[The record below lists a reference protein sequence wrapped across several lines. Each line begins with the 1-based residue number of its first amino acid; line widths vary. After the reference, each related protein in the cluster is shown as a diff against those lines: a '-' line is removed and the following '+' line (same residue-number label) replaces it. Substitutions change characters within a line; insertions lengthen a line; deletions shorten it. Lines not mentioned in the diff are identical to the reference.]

1 MSKKEMRTWMILILF
16 AVISYW
22 VVNNLSV
29 IVGILMVILGVLKP
43 FILGGVLAFILNI
56 PMTKIEN
63 ILSKLFRKKGKKR
76 LIRNISITISLIL
89 LFAIVIFIAFL
100 LIPELVQNIEQLID
114 NLPGLINNA
123 EKFIVDLLDKYPEVQ
138 DKILEFFKNSDD
150 INSIVSNILNYVL
163 NGAIDMITNLIS
175 GTITLFTALIFAI
188 YMLSQKE
195 YLLKGTHKLCNAYL
209 KKEIVEKIMK
219 IGTLANH
226 TFSKFISGQ
235 CVEAAI
241 LGFIFFIVLSLFRFP
256 YALIISVLT
265 AVTALIPIFGALI
278 AMAIGAILI
287 AINNP
292 LQAIIFIIVFQIIQQ
307 IEGNFIY
314 PRVVGKS
321 VGLSPMWTLL
331 AITACGSLFGVTGML
346 IGLPLAS
353 VIYALIKNDVNI
365 KIKKKIKVTTKSN
378 QTAS

>member
-22 VVNNLSV
+22 VVNNLNI
-29 IVGILMVILGVLKP
+29 IVNILLIIIDVLKP
-43 FILGGVLAFILNI
+43 FILGGVLAFVLNI

-63 ILSKLFRKKGKKR
+63 ILSKLFKKNNNKN
-76 LIRNISITISLIL
+76 LIRNISITISLAL
-89 LFAIVIFIAFL
+89 LLAIIVFIAFL

-114 NLPGLINNA
+114 NLPGLINHA
-123 EKFIVDLLDKYPEVQ
+123 ETFIVDLLDKYPEVQ
-138 DKILEFFKNSDD
+138 NKILEFFKNSDD
-150 INSIVSNILNYVL
+150 INSIISNILNYVL
-163 NGAIDMITNLIS
+163 NGAIDIITNLIS

-195 YLLKGTHKLCNAYL
+195 YLLKGTKKLCNAYL
-209 KKEIVEKIMK
+209 KKELVEKIMK

-292 LQAIIFIIVFQIIQQ
+292 FQAIIFFIVFQIIQQ

-331 AITACGSLFGVTGML
+331 AITACGSLFGIAGMI

-353 VIYALIKNDVNI
+353 IIYALIKNDVNI
-365 KIKKKIKVTTKSN
+365 KIKKKTKITTKNN
-378 QTAS
+378 QINT

>member
-1 MSKKEMRTWMILILF
+1 MNKKEMRSWMILILF

-22 VVNNLSV
+22 VINNLSIIMN
-29 IVGILMVILGVLKP
+29 IVMIFINVLKP
-43 FILGGVLAFILNI
+43 FILGGVLAYILNI

-63 ILSKLFRKKGKKR
+63 ILFKICKKKDKKN
-76 LIRNISITISLIL
+76 LIRNVSITISLLI
-89 LFAIVIFIAFL
+89 LFAIVTFIAFL

-123 EKFIVDLLDKYPEVQ
+123 EKFIVDLVDKYPEVQ
-138 DKILEFFKNSDD
+138 EKIVELFQNSDD
-150 INSIVSNILNYVL
+150 INTIISNILNYVL
-163 NGAIDMITNLIS
+163 NGAIDIVTNLIS
-175 GTITLFTALIFAI
+175 GTITLFTALIFSI
-188 YMLSQKE
+188 YMLNQKE
-195 YLLKGTHKLCNAYL
+195 YLLKGTKKLCNAYL
-209 KKEIVEKIMK
+209 KEDVVNKIMK
-219 IGTLANH
+219 VGTLANS

-235 CVEAAI
+235 CVEATI
-241 LGFIFFIVLSLFRFP
+241 LGFIFFIVLSIFRFP

-278 AMAIGAILI
+278 AMAVGAILI

-292 LQAIIFIIVFQIIQQ
+292 FQAIIFILIFQIIQQ
-307 IEGNFIY
+307 IENNFIY

-331 AITACGSLFGVTGML
+331 AITACGSLFGLTGML

-353 VIYALIKNDVNI
+353 IIYALIRNDVNLRI
-365 KIKKKIKVTTKSN
+365 TKKSSKTN
-378 QTAS
+378 

>member
-22 VVNNLSV
+22 VVNNLS
-29 IVGILMVILGVLKP
+29 IIANILLIIIDVLKP
-43 FILGGVLAFILNI
+43 FILGGVLAFVLNI

-63 ILSKLFRKKGKKR
+63 ILFKLFKKNNNKN
-76 LIRNISITISLIL
+76 LIRNISITISLL
-89 LFAIVIFIAFL
+89 LLLAIIVFIAFL

-114 NLPGLINNA
+114 NLPGLINHA
-123 EKFIVDLLDKYPEVQ
+123 ETFIVDLLDKYPEVQ
-138 DKILEFFKNSDD
+138 NKILEFFKNSDD
-150 INSIVSNILNYVL
+150 INSIISNILNYVL
-163 NGAIDMITNLIS
+163 NGAIDIITNLIS

-195 YLLKGTHKLCNAYL
+195 YLLKGTKKLCNAYL
-209 KKEIVEKIMK
+209 KKELVEKIMK

-292 LQAIIFIIVFQIIQQ
+292 FQAIIFIIVFQIIQQ

-331 AITACGSLFGVTGML
+331 AITACGSLFGIAGMI

-353 VIYALIKNDVNI
+353 IIYALIKNDVNI
-365 KIKKKIKVTTKSN
+365 KIKKKTKITIKNNKINT
-378 QTAS
+378 

>member
-1 MSKKEMRTWMILILF
+1 MNKKEMRTWMILILF

-22 VVNNLSV
+22 VINNLN
-29 IVGILMVILGVLKP
+29 IITGFLAIIINVLKP
-43 FILGGVLAFILNI
+43 FIIGGILAYILNI
-56 PMTKIEN
+56 PMTRIEN
-63 ILSKLFRKKGKKR
+63 ILCKLIKKQDGKNVV
-76 LIRNISITISLIL
+76 RNISITISLLL
-89 LFAIVIFIAFL
+89 LFAIITFISFL
-100 LIPELVQNIEQLID
+100 LIPELAQNIEQLIN

-123 EKFIVDLLDKYPEVQ
+123 EKVIIDLLDKYPDVQ
-138 DKILEFFKNSDD
+138 DKILEFFKNSED
-150 INSIVSNILNYVL
+150 INIIVSNLLNYVL
-163 NGAIDMITNLIS
+163 NGAIDIITNLIS

-195 YLLKGTHKLCNAYL
+195 YLLNGTKKLCNAYL
-209 KKEIVEKIMK
+209 KKEIVDNIEKI
-219 IGTLANH
+219 GALANN

-241 LGFIFFIVLSLFRFP
+241 LGLIFFVVLSLFRFP

-292 LQAIIFIIVFQIIQQ
+292 FQAVIFIIVFQIIQQ

-353 VIYALIKNDVNI
+353 IIYALIRNDVNI
-365 KIKKKIKVTTKSN
+365 RLKRKTKTDLSDESQN
-378 QTAS
+378 I

>member
-22 VVNNLSV
+22 VVNNLS
-29 IVGILMVILGVLKP
+29 IIANILLIIIDVLKP
-43 FILGGVLAFILNI
+43 FILGGVLAFVLNI

-63 ILSKLFRKKGKKR
+63 ILFKLFKKNNNKN
-76 LIRNISITISLIL
+76 LIRNISITISLVL
-89 LFAIVIFIAFL
+89 LLAIIVFIAFL

-114 NLPGLINNA
+114 NLPGLINHA
-123 EKFIVDLLDKYPEVQ
+123 ETFIVDLLDKYPEVQ
-138 DKILEFFKNSDD
+138 NKILEFFKNSDD
-150 INSIVSNILNYVL
+150 INSIISNILNYVL
-163 NGAIDMITNLIS
+163 NGAIDIITNLIS

-195 YLLKGTHKLCNAYL
+195 YLLKGTKKLCNAYL
-209 KKEIVEKIMK
+209 KKELVEKIMK

-292 LQAIIFIIVFQIIQQ
+292 FQAIIFIIVFQIIQQ

-331 AITACGSLFGVTGML
+331 AITACGSLFGIAGMI

-353 VIYALIKNDVNI
+353 IIYALIKNDVNI
-365 KIKKKIKVTTKSN
+365 KIKTKTKITTKNN
-378 QTAS
+378 QINT

>member
-1 MSKKEMRTWMILILF
+1 MSKKEIRTWMILILF

-22 VVNNLSV
+22 VVNNLS
-29 IVGILMVILGVLKP
+29 IIANILLIIIDVLKP
-43 FILGGVLAFILNI
+43 FILGGVLAFVLNI

-63 ILSKLFRKKGKKR
+63 ILSKLFKKNNNKN
-76 LIRNISITISLIL
+76 LIRNISITISLL
-89 LFAIVIFIAFL
+89 LLLAIIVFIAFL

-114 NLPGLINNA
+114 NLPGLINHA
-123 EKFIVDLLDKYPEVQ
+123 EAFIVDLLDKYPEVQ
-138 DKILEFFKNSDD
+138 NKILEFFKNSDD
-150 INSIVSNILNYVL
+150 INSIISNILNYVL
-163 NGAIDMITNLIS
+163 NGAIDIITNLIS

-195 YLLKGTHKLCNAYL
+195 YLLKGTKKLCNAYL
-209 KKEIVEKIMK
+209 KKELVEKIMK

-292 LQAIIFIIVFQIIQQ
+292 FQAIIFIIVFQIIQQ

-331 AITACGSLFGVTGML
+331 AITACGSLFGIAGMI

-353 VIYALIKNDVNI
+353 IIYALIKNDVNI
-365 KIKKKIKVTTKSN
+365 KIKKKTKITTKNS
-378 QTAS
+378 QTNT

>member
-22 VVNNLSV
+22 VVNNLS
-29 IVGILMVILGVLKP
+29 IIANILLIIIDVLKP
-43 FILGGVLAFILNI
+43 FILGGVLAFVLNI

-63 ILSKLFRKKGKKR
+63 ILFKLFKKNNNKN
-76 LIRNISITISLIL
+76 LIRNISITISLL
-89 LFAIVIFIAFL
+89 LLLAIIVFIAFL

-114 NLPGLINNA
+114 NLPGLINHA
-123 EKFIVDLLDKYPEVQ
+123 ETFIVDLLDKYPEVQ
-138 DKILEFFKNSDD
+138 NKILEFFKNSDD
-150 INSIVSNILNYVL
+150 INSIISNILNYVL
-163 NGAIDMITNLIS
+163 NGAIDIITNLIS

-195 YLLKGTHKLCNAYL
+195 YLLKGTKKLCNAYL
-209 KKEIVEKIMK
+209 KKELVEKITK

-292 LQAIIFIIVFQIIQQ
+292 FQAIIFIIVFQIIQQ

-331 AITACGSLFGVTGML
+331 AITACGSLFGIAGMI

-353 VIYALIKNDVNI
+353 IIYALIKNDVNI
-365 KIKKKIKVTTKSN
+365 KIKKKTKITIKNNKINT
-378 QTAS
+378 

>member
-22 VVNNLSV
+22 VVNNLNI
-29 IVGILMVILGVLKP
+29 IVNILLIIIDVLKP
-43 FILGGVLAFILNI
+43 FILGGVLAFVLNI

-63 ILSKLFRKKGKKR
+63 ILSKLFKKNNNKN
-76 LIRNISITISLIL
+76 LIRNISITISLAL
-89 LFAIVIFIAFL
+89 LLAIIVFIAFL

-114 NLPGLINNA
+114 NLPGLINHA
-123 EKFIVDLLDKYPEVQ
+123 ETFIVDLLDKYPEVQ
-138 DKILEFFKNSDD
+138 NKILEFFKNSDD
-150 INSIVSNILNYVL
+150 INSIISNILNYVL
-163 NGAIDMITNLIS
+163 NGAIDIITNLIS

-195 YLLKGTHKLCNAYL
+195 YLLKGTKKLCNAYL
-209 KKEIVEKIMK
+209 KKELVEKIMK

-292 LQAIIFIIVFQIIQQ
+292 FQAIIFIIVFQIIQQ

-331 AITACGSLFGVTGML
+331 AITTCGSLFGIAGMI

-353 VIYALIKNDVNI
+353 IIYALIKNDVNI
-365 KIKKKIKVTTKSN
+365 KIKKKTKITTKNN
-378 QTAS
+378 QINT

>member
-22 VVNNLSV
+22 VVNNLS
-29 IVGILMVILGVLKP
+29 IIANILLIIIDVLKP
-43 FILGGVLAFILNI
+43 FILGGVLAFVLNI

-63 ILSKLFRKKGKKR
+63 ILFKLFKKNNNKN
-76 LIRNISITISLIL
+76 LIRNISITISLVL
-89 LFAIVIFIAFL
+89 LLAIIVFIAFL

-114 NLPGLINNA
+114 NLPGLINHA
-123 EKFIVDLLDKYPEVQ
+123 ETFIVDLLDKYPEVQ
-138 DKILEFFKNSDD
+138 NKILEFIKNSDD
-150 INSIVSNILNYVL
+150 INSIISNILNYVL
-163 NGAIDMITNLIS
+163 NGAIDIITNLIS

-195 YLLKGTHKLCNAYL
+195 YLLKGTKKLCNAYL
-209 KKEIVEKIMK
+209 KKELVEKIMK

-292 LQAIIFIIVFQIIQQ
+292 FQAIIFIIVFQIIQQ

-331 AITACGSLFGVTGML
+331 AITACGSLFGIAGMI

-353 VIYALIKNDVNI
+353 IIYALIKNDVNI
-365 KIKKKIKVTTKSN
+365 KIKTKTKITTKNN
-378 QTAS
+378 QINT

>member
-22 VVNNLSV
+22 VVNNLS
-29 IVGILMVILGVLKP
+29 IIANILLIIIDVLKP
-43 FILGGVLAFILNI
+43 FILGGVLAFVLNI

-63 ILSKLFRKKGKKR
+63 ILFKLFKKNNNKN
-76 LIRNISITISLIL
+76 LIRNISITISLVL
-89 LFAIVIFIAFL
+89 LLAIIVFIAFL

-114 NLPGLINNA
+114 NLPGLINHA
-123 EKFIVDLLDKYPEVQ
+123 ETFIVDLLDKYPEVQ
-138 DKILEFFKNSDD
+138 NKILEFFKNSDD
-150 INSIVSNILNYVL
+150 INSIISNILNYVL
-163 NGAIDMITNLIS
+163 NGAIDIITNLIS

-195 YLLKGTHKLCNAYL
+195 YLLKGTKKLCNAYL
-209 KKEIVEKIMK
+209 KKELVEKIMK

-292 LQAIIFIIVFQIIQQ
+292 FQAIIFIIVFQIIQQ

-331 AITACGSLFGVTGML
+331 AITACGSLFGIAGMI

-353 VIYALIKNDVNI
+353 IIYALIKNDVNI
-365 KIKKKIKVTTKSN
+365 KIKKKTKITTKNN
-378 QTAS
+378 QINT

>member
-1 MSKKEMRTWMILILF
+1 MSKKEIRTWMILILF

-22 VVNNLSV
+22 VVNNLS
-29 IVGILMVILGVLKP
+29 IIANILLIIIDVLKP
-43 FILGGVLAFILNI
+43 FILGGVLAFVLNI

-63 ILSKLFRKKGKKR
+63 ILSKLFKKNNNKN
-76 LIRNISITISLIL
+76 LIRNISITISLL
-89 LFAIVIFIAFL
+89 LLLAIIVFIAFL

-114 NLPGLINNA
+114 NLPGLINHA
-123 EKFIVDLLDKYPEVQ
+123 ETFIVDLLDKYPEVQ
-138 DKILEFFKNSDD
+138 NKILEFFKNSDD
-150 INSIVSNILNYVL
+150 INSIISNILNYVL
-163 NGAIDMITNLIS
+163 NGAIDIITNLIS

-195 YLLKGTHKLCNAYL
+195 YLLKGTKKLCNAYL
-209 KKEIVEKIMK
+209 KKELVEKIMK

-292 LQAIIFIIVFQIIQQ
+292 FQAIIFIIVFQIIQQ

-331 AITACGSLFGVTGML
+331 AITACGSLFGIAGMI

-353 VIYALIKNDVNI
+353 IIYALIKNDVNI
-365 KIKKKIKVTTKSN
+365 KIKKKTKITIKNNKINT
-378 QTAS
+378 

>member
-22 VVNNLSV
+22 LVNNLSV
-29 IVGILMVILGVLKP
+29 IAGILMVILGVLKP

-63 ILSKLFRKKGKKR
+63 ILSKLFKKESKKR
-76 LIRNISITISLIL
+76 LIRNISITISLVL
-89 LFAIVIFIAFL
+89 LLAIVIFIAFL

-365 KIKKKIKVTTKSN
+365 KIKKKTKITTKSN
-378 QTAS
+378 QITS